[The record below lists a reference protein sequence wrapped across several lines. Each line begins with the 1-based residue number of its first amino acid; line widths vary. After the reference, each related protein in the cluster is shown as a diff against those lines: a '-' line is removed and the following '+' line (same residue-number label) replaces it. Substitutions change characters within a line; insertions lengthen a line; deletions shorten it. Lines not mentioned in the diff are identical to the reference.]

1 MGKINSQLTTA
12 FSFRLYLLKMSRKG
26 NAGDGIS
33 ETLNLKNFL
42 GEHTPLTPPGL
53 GRLRNA
59 NFSPGCTFKISRYA
73 ADYRYL
79 VAFEII
85 AQGWKN
91 RLGLEGIG
99 RGRGCILKI
108 IIARGGTIF
117 ICNSLGGG

>member
-1 MGKINSQLTTA
+1 MGKINSQLTAA
-12 FSFRLYLLKMSRKG
+12 FSFRLYLLKMFRKG

-85 AQGWKN
+85 AQGW
-91 RLGLEGIG
+91 
-99 RGRGCILKI
+99 
-108 IIARGGTIF
+108 
-117 ICNSLGGG
+117 